1 MEHGQILLYTLTMLF
16 GIGLFVAL
24 QSYVMALDMT
34 LWTFQGAAFVKLVIP
49 ILPVIFLICIIVIP
63 VYFIVEAAD

>member
-1 MEHGQILLYTLTMLF
+1 MGHGEILLYVLTMLL

-24 QSYVMALDMT
+24 QSYVMALDMS

-49 ILPVIFLICIIVIP
+49 ILPAIFLICIIVIP
-63 VYFIVEAAD
+63 VYYIVEAAE